1 MASYSNGLSSSD
13 YYGNNQARK
22 DEWLAENK
30 ALYDQLMKTYGQEY
44 GAAQTADDADYAK
57 TLASLASEYAAAQ
70 QYNDAATSAAVA
82 AQEPYVSAGSAA
94 TKNIEQWL
102 GSHGDFAN
110 EYRDISR
117 QATST
122 DAYQHNLSRGIDAVG
137 DQGARAGSFFSGAT
151 QLASKNFE
159 NDLMSEAVS
168 KLWDSAQDY
177 NSSYLSGLSGLAD
190 RGQSAAGTVATA
202 YRDGANTNASL
213 SSNYGNNTNA
223 AYGTNSTARTNN
235 VNGLTT
241 AQGNAAN
248 TYQTENANARSSAAD
263 TEKTGYVAETEADA
277 QGGK

>member
-1 MASYSNGLSSSD
+1 MASNNKGLSSTD
-13 YYGNNQARK
+13 YYGNNKARQDK
-22 DEWLAENK
+22 WLAENK
-30 ALYDQLMKTYGQEY
+30 AIYNQLMKTYGQEY
-44 GAAQTADDADYAK
+44 GEAQAADDASYSK
-57 TLASLASEYAAAQ
+57 VLASLASEYAAAKK
-70 QYNDAATSAAVA
+70 YNDTATSSAVA
-82 AQEPYVSAGSAA
+82 AQEPYVSSGSAA

-102 GSHGDFAN
+102 ASHGDFAN

-117 QATST
+117 QATAT
-122 DAYQHNLSRGIDAVG
+122 DAYQHNLSRGLDAVG

-159 NDLMSEAVS
+159 NDLMAEAIS
-168 KLWDSAQDY
+168 KLWDSAQAY
-177 NSSYLSGLSGLAD
+177 NNAYLAGLSGLAD
-190 RGQSAAGTVATA
+190 RGQSAAGTLATV

-248 TYQTENANARSSAAD
+248 TYQTENANARSSSSD
-263 TEKTGYVAETEADA
+263 TEKTGYVAETQADA
-277 QGGK
+277 KGGK